1 MANDIIS
8 TKNVWPYYDAANVK
22 AAAANKP
29 KDNTL
34 GKDDFLK
41 ILVEQ
46 LKNQNPAEPLKDREF
61 IAQMAQFSSVE
72 QLMNMAG
79 EMTALRQSLGFVS
92 GLIGKEVAWV
102 TIDDTGATMPGSGI
116 VEAIVIRDGAQ
127 YVKVGGADVKVDD
140 LTAIADREGAR
151 PDAG

>member
-1 MANDIIS
+1 MASDIIS
-8 TKNVWPYYDAANVK
+8 TRNVWPYYDAANVR
-22 AAAANKP
+22 AAVNKP

-92 GLIGKEVAWV
+92 GMIGKEVAWT
-102 TIDDTGATMPGSGI
+102 TIDETGASVTGSGV
-116 VEAIVIRDGAQ
+116 VEAVIIKDGTQ
-127 YVKVGGADVKVDD
+127 FVKVGGADVAVDD
-140 LTAIADREGAR
+140 LTAITNRGEGE
-151 PDAG
+151 PDVG